1 MPVKYKGIYIKD
13 NIWQFTLVGND
24 ERKCQRNVHILA
36 ENNWSFT
43 YITYI
48 LFCFLLYTF
57 TRFIIHFMFLS
68 DEGPTLETL
77 DFEFRLSGSCLPIT
91 FYISIFISTLY
102 AYTAHCVY
110 FLSSSCSHEK
120 I

>member
-36 ENNWSFT
+36 ENNWSF
-43 YITYI
+43 
-48 LFCFLLYTF
+48 
-57 TRFIIHFMFLS
+57 IHFMFLS